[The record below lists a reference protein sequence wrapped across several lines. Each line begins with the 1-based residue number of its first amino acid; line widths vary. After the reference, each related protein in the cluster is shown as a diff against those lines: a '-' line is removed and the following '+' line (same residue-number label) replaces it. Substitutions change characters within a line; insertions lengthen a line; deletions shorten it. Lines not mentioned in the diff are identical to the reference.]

1 VKSNFAGWDEV
12 AGHLMETASPSSPS
26 ASLLNDGQRASLRA
40 IATRIASN
48 GIVVADEVGMGK
60 SRIAAYVANAVTR
73 SRGRCAILIPPGLGF
88 QWQAEFR
95 ACGTYVPPVIRSLK
109 GYYDAWDETES
120 DTRTIAPWFE
130 QSVVMVSHRFSDWRL
145 GSNPHPW
152 RWWLLPEVYAAARQL
167 TDGRLPRFYRD
178 ANEYAGEARVQRV
191 VAAAWSMTQAV
202 PRSPS
207 HPARRLLKELLEV
220 RWPEPLEPHRYGRN
234 GVLRKLLENVVGLG
248 LGVFDLIIVDEA
260 HKSRDDDS
268 GLSRVLDNIVL
279 KGNESRRIALT
290 ATPIELDVAQW
301 ESTLKRIAVRSD
313 QMETVTTATEHYAE
327 AIRRLRLGWRA
338 SAELR
343 SHYVDASREFQSA
356 LSPYLIRRDKR
367 EDEDVLKFARVSRLP
382 IHDYRRQEEIAVE
395 FDDLSP
401 AWRQAVCAAEALS
414 LTDGPAIDSRTRRLR
429 LTIGNGHGIASVID
443 ENLHDANEDRKQDA
457 FEASQSELAPKNEA
471 PVTDRAAWWMD
482 TLRRAFPDDQE
493 LLFEHPAILAAI
505 RYIEHQTEIGEKVL
519 VFGRFTRP
527 LRALVSLLN
536 ARQMLL
542 RVGKGEAWPQRKV
555 HGDRNGIYGD
565 SEWPAVLAAHRQLSS
580 PVVLDTLDD
589 VLAERYRR
597 DSELRVKV
605 RDTMIPRIRAGLPG
619 ATTNSTKYDAI
630 LRIVELQ
637 SQQATDDPD
646 DDDRQLTLLAR
657 AITANLDNTDAS
669 NADIASAFIALVNAA
684 GDQDHADEEQFD
696 EEAASFAWQ
705 SLEEHLGEGYTN
717 RQGGYA
723 RLMYGETKP
732 QARRMM
738 QLAFNRSNSFPRVL
752 VTQSLVGREGLN
764 LHESCRIVV
773 LLHPEWNPGVVEQQI
788 GRVDRVNCRWAKELN
803 RAIDEG
809 KTGSDLPRIEIR
821 PVIFKGTY
829 DEHNWRVLRERWD
842 DLRAQLHGE
851 AIPARLRAD
860 EDEEGRLILEQ
871 ITQSRPEFSPLKRE
885 HGDSR

>member
-1 VKSNFAGWDEV
+1 MKSTFRGWDEV
-12 AGHLMETASPSSPS
+12 TSHLEEMASSSPPS
-26 ASLLNDGQRASLRA
+26 AAPLNDGQRASLRA
-40 IATRIASN
+40 IAARLASN

-60 SRIAAYVANAVTR
+60 SRIATYVANAVTR
-73 SRGRCAILIPPGLGF
+73 SGGRCVVLIPPGLGF

-95 ACGTYVPPVIRSLK
+95 ACGTDVPPVIRSLK
-109 GYYDAWDETES
+109 GYYNAWDEAED
-120 DTRTIAPWFE
+120 DTKTMVPWFRE
-130 QSVVMVSHRFSDWRL
+130 SVVMVSHRFSDWRL

-152 RWWLLPEVYAAARQL
+152 RWWLLPEVYAVARQL
-167 TDGRLPRFYRD
+167 TEGRLPRFYRD
-178 ANEYAGEARVQRV
+178 ANDYADQARVQRV
-191 VAAAWSMTQAV
+191 VTAARSMTQAV
-202 PRSPS
+202 PRSPG

-220 RWPEPLEPHRYGRN
+220 RWPEPLDPQRYGRN
-234 GVLRKLLENVVGLG
+234 DVLRKLLENVVGLG
-248 LGVFDLIIVDEA
+248 MGVFDLIIVDEA
-260 HKSRDDDS
+260 HKSRDDES

-301 ESTLKRIAVRSD
+301 GSTLKRIAVRPD
-313 QMETVTTATEHYAE
+313 QMEIITTATEHYAE
-327 AIRRLRLGWRA
+327 AIRHLRLGWRA
-338 SAELR
+338 SLELR
-343 SHYVDASREFQSA
+343 SKYVDASREFQRA

-367 EDEDVLKFARVSRLP
+367 EDEGVLKFACVSRLP
-382 IHDYRRQEEIAVE
+382 IHDYRRQQEIAVE
-395 FDDLSP
+395 FDGLSP

-414 LTDGPAIDSRTRRLR
+414 LTDGAAIDSRSRRLR

-443 ENLHDANEDRKQDA
+443 ENLHDAEDDRKQDA
-457 FEASQSELAPKNEA
+457 FEASQSELDPKTEVL
-471 PVTDRAAWWMD
+471 VTDRTAWWMD
-482 TLRRAFPDDQE
+482 TLRRAFPGDRE
-493 LLFEHPAILAAI
+493 LLFEHPAILAAVK
-505 RYIEHQTEIGEKVL
+505 YIESQTEIGEKVL

-565 SEWPAVLAAHRQLSS
+565 SEWPAVLAAHNQLSS
-580 PVVLDTLDD
+580 PVDLDTLDD

-597 DSELRVKV
+597 DTELRAKM
-605 RDTMIPRIRAGLPG
+605 RDTVIPRIRAGLPE
-619 ATTNSTKYDAI
+619 ATNNSTKYEAI
-630 LRIVELQ
+630 LRVVELQ
-637 SQQATDDPD
+637 SQQAADNPD

-657 AITANLDNTDAS
+657 AITANIDSTDAS
-669 NADIASAFIALVNAA
+669 DAEIASAFIALVNAA
-684 GDQDHADEEQFD
+684 GDQDNADEEHYD

-705 SLEEHLGEGYTN
+705 SLEAHLGEGYTN

-788 GRVDRVNCRWAKELN
+788 GRVDRVNCRWARELN
-803 RAIDEG
+803 RAIAEG
-809 KTGSDLPRIEIR
+809 KTGADLPRIEIR

-829 DEHNWRVLRERWD
+829 DEHNWQVLQERWD

-851 AIPARLRAD
+851 AIPARLRER
-860 EDEEGRLILEQ
+860 EDEEGRMILEQ
-871 ITQSRPEFSPLKRE
+871 IAQSRPEFSPLKGER
-885 HGDSR
+885 GDPQ